1 VTPGHVLDLV
11 LYRPAIPPNT
21 GNIMRLCAN
30 TGARLHLVG
39 PIAFDLSDAAVR
51 RAGLDYRD
59 QAVVTE
65 HADWA
70 AARAALPGRWFAVD
84 TSGTRRYDEARFAL
98 GDVLLFGTERTGLPG
113 QVLAEFDPDAVL
125 RIPMLPC
132 SRSLNLSNAVA
143 LVAYEAWR
151 QLGFPGGR

>member
-1 VTPGHVLDLV
+1 MLDLV

-59 QAVVTE
+59 RAVVVE

-70 AARAALPGRWFAVD
+70 AARAAVPGRWFAVD
-84 TSGTRRYDEARFAL
+84 TAGARRYDEVRFAP
-98 GDVLLFGTERTGLPG
+98 GDVLVFGTERTGLPPA
-113 QVLAEFDPDAVL
+113 VLAGFADDAVL
-125 RIPMLPC
+125 RIPMLPG

-151 QLGFPGGR
+151 QLGFPGGA

>member
-65 HADWA
+65 HGDWA

-84 TSGTRRYDEARFAL
+84 TSGTRRYDEARFAP

-113 QVLAEFDPDAVL
+113 QVLAGFDPDAVL
-125 RIPMLPC
+125 RIPMLPG